1 MNIDASYIADIVVS
15 IIIACL
21 FIAIIVFKIKKKFVW
36 FLLSGELVLAIL
48 FGALKMNISM
58 YVIIGLF
65 VVSTFVTLF
74 VNLSEIRGYFAINM
88 QKATISSNKGLT
100 KESRDKLVHDI
111 TLAVKWL
118 SDTKTG
124 ALITFERND
133 SLNKYIDSGSI
144 INCPVTP
151 EIIETIFY
159 EGTRLHDGAI
169 VIRGDVIVAAA
180 VFFTAT
186 TRNLV
191 GKYGARH
198 RAALGISE
206 STDAI
211 TIIVSEETGRI
222 SISYGGNLESIKYDD
237 FEKVL
242 SSFMLGSNKSEI
254 DKK

>member
-1 MNIDASYIADIVVS
+1 MDISYIADIVVS
-15 IIIACL
+15 VFIACL
-21 FIAIIVFKIKKKFVW
+21 FIAVIIIKIKKKFVW
-36 FLLSGELVLAIL
+36 FLLSGELILAIL
-48 FGALKMNISM
+48 FGAFKMNVSM
-58 YVIIGLF
+58 YVVIGLF
-65 VVSTFVTLF
+65 VVSTFITLF

-88 QKATISSNKGLT
+88 SKATINGNKGLS

-124 ALITFERND
+124 ALITFERSD

-144 INCPVTP
+144 INCPVSS

-169 VIRGDVIVAAA
+169 VIRGDIIVAAA

-206 STDAI
+206 ATDAI

-222 SISYGGNLESIKYDD
+222 SISYGGNLESVKYDE

-242 SSFMLGSNKSEI
+242 SSFMLGSNKLES
-254 DKK
+254 DK

>member
-1 MNIDASYIADIVVS
+1 MDISYIADIVVS
-15 IIIACL
+15 VFIACL
-21 FIAIIVFKIKKKFVW
+21 FIAIIIVKIKKKFVW
-36 FLLSGELVLAIL
+36 FLLSGELILAIV
-48 FGALKMNISM
+48 FGAFKMNVSM
-58 YVIIGLF
+58 YVVIGLF
-65 VVSTFVTLF
+65 VVSTFITLF

-88 QKATISSNKGLT
+88 SKATISGNKGLS

-124 ALITFERND
+124 ALITFERSD

-144 INCPVTP
+144 INCPVSS

-169 VIRGDVIVAAA
+169 VIRGDIIVAAA

-206 STDAI
+206 ATDAI

-222 SISYGGNLESIKYDD
+222 SISYGGNLESVKYDE

-242 SSFMLGSNKSEI
+242 SSFMLGSNKLDS
-254 DKK
+254 DK